1 MTGDRRQFKDPLTH
15 VLFVIGII
23 AGTAGLVAVIVFI
36 IYGDRIIAGDSGCL
50 FNQITGLYCPGCGG
64 TRAFYH
70 AVHLHFIKSF
80 LCHPI
85 VMYSLAAYFV
95 FMINTLLV
103 KFTRKLGFPEYPV
116 SVTVYIGVGILLG
129 QWVIRNILV
138 IFWGITV
145 L

>member
-1 MTGDRRQFKDPLTH
+1 MALGIAAGATG
-15 VLFVIGII
+15 V
-23 AGTAGLVAVIVFI
+23 AAAVIFI
-36 IYGDRIIAGDSGCL
+36 IYGDRIVAGSPGCM

-85 VMYSLAAYFV
+85 VVYTLVAYFV

-103 KFTRKLGFPEYPV
+103 KYTGRMGFPGYPV
-116 SVTVYIGVGILLG
+116 TITVYIGVGLLLG

-138 IFWGITV
+138 FFLGDYGSVEYATV
-145 L
+145 FYSIRIVLL